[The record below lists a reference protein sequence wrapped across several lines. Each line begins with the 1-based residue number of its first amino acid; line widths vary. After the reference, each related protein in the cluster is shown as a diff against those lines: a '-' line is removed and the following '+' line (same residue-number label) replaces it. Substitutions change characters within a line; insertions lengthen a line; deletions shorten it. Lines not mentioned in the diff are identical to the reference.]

1 VASEAVPSPTDVAN
15 AAYPEALHL
24 IVSLRRSPPHG
35 GADDARGGDTDAGDG
50 ERAGAE
56 LGLWRI
62 AEGVADPVVLEIVA

>member
-24 IVSLRRSPPHG
+24 IVSLRHSPPRG
-35 GADDARGGDTDAGDG
+35 RAEDARADDAEAGDA
-50 ERAGAE
+50 EREGAE

-62 AEGVADPVVLEIVA
+62 GEGIVDRVALEVVA